1 MDEKGG
7 RLWFIREG
15 DCFMTEAEFLNRFQ
29 REPTGAWVCT
39 KAIKIDG
46 PNGPVLIGQGKGFSP
61 GALFMGLDLAK
72 ELDRMAAMYRVAS
85 KLAGGAFSS
94 AA

>member
-1 MDEKGG
+1 
-7 RLWFIREG
+7 
-15 DCFMTEAEFLNRFQ
+15 MTEAEFLNRFQ
-29 REPTGAWVCT
+29 REPTGAWACT
-39 KAIKIDG
+39 RPITIDG
-46 PNGPVLIGQGKGFSP
+46 PNGPGLIGHGESFSP

>member
-1 MDEKGG
+1 
-7 RLWFIREG
+7 
-15 DCFMTEAEFLNRFQ
+15 MTEAEFLTRFQ
-29 REPTGAWVCT
+29 REPTGAWAYT
-39 KAIKIDG
+39 KPTKIDG
-46 PNGPVLIGQGKGFSP
+46 PNGPVLIVQGENFSP

-72 ELDRMAAMYRVAS
+72 ELDRMAPMHRVAS